1 MLPHP
6 RPSLALRQGGG
17 RWVPFGGQ
25 AGEELPG
32 GEELPDA
39 KQGLLFAGTEPL
51 NCCWEPPRRPP
62 ASTCGE
68 VDAAPSPLRWWG
80 GLVGPGG
87 GVRVAVGLGS
97 HQLPG
102 RWAYAWGPERQ
113 RETAPSLR
121 TCPRGHKRHAETR
134 SRGSAGDPIHHPIMT
149 TSQLCPQPPSP
160 AAGGLV
166 QAEPRS

>member
-6 RPSLALRQGGG
+6 RPSLALRQGGSQ
-17 RWVPFGGQ
+17 WVPFGGQ
-25 AGEELPG
+25 AG

-51 NCCWEPPRRPP
+51 NCCWEPPHRPP

-68 VDAAPSPLRWWG
+68 RWMLLPGLSDG
-80 GLVGPGG
+80 GVVLWDLGG
-87 GVRVAVGLGS
+87 GVQAAVGLGS

-113 RETAPSLR
+113 RETAPSLS
-121 TCPRGHKRHAETR
+121 TCPCGHKRPAETR

-149 TSQLCPQPPSP
+149 ASQLCPHTPPP

-166 QAEPRS
+166 QGEPRS